1 MAAPK
6 VTGPMLDVLAVLM
19 EAWDE
24 HRDAYGWVIIKAVRR
39 STPVVYSAIDRLE
52 TAGWITGRWE
62 QLAPGETRP
71 RRRLYELTAE
81 GAQVAREWGPSK
93 VSRVTTA
100 LRPAFGGAS

>member
-1 MAAPK
+1 MAAPN
-6 VTGPMLDVLAVLM
+6 VTDPMLDVLAVLM

-62 QLAPGETRP
+62 QLEPGESRP

-81 GAQVAREWGPSK
+81 GAQVARERAPSRAGPAA
-93 VSRVTTA
+93 TT
-100 LRPAFGGAS
+100 LRPAFGGAA